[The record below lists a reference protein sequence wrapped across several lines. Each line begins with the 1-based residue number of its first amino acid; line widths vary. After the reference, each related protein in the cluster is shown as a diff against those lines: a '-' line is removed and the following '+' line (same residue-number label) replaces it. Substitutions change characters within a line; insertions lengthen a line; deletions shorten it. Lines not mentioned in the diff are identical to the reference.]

1 VVQEIVYDPLALE
14 NMELLGRFSY
24 GVLPDAAAT
33 PYLGPSCYREF
44 TISGASDLERD
55 KDLSEISLGIVM
67 AGTGGAINS
76 NIANLLA
83 WAKSGTGGETIEL
96 CHQFTTPLS
105 IFSYGI
111 AQMKYDS
118 PVSGLLLNWYGHARA
133 ALPQR
138 QILAVVH
145 LKHWWKYSQ
154 RNCKH
159 GMAQEPSHLPW
170 NRRKYSE

>member
-1 VVQEIVYDPLALE
+1 VYDPLALE
-14 NMELLGRFSY
+14 NMELPGRFSY

-55 KDLSEISLGIVM
+55 KDLNEISLGIVM

-118 PVSGLLLNWYGHARA
+118 PVSGLLLNWYGHATA
-133 ALPQR
+133 ANSCGGSFKNLVEVFTEELQ
-138 QILAVVH
+138 A
-145 LKHWWKYSQ
+145 
-154 RNCKH
+154 RN
-159 GMAQEPSHLPW
+159 GTGTIAPTLEPTEVL
-170 NRRKYSE
+170 